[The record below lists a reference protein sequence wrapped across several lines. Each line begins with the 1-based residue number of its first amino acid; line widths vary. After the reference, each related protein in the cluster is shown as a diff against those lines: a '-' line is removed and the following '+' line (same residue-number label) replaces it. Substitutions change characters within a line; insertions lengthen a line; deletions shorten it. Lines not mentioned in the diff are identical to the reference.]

1 MELKSAFGEISNYEN
16 IWRVTASPH
25 IHGKPK
31 LWGGNCNRNDF
42 TGCVSSVY
50 DQDEAYANPIG
61 APSPIRRGGLKAACS
76 SMISTSNAVAAV
88 IGVNGLNIS
97 AVNDTSVRKVFNQFY
112 PAIPPTDE
120 IVTSLIN
127 LGVAMEQGAVAQNTK
142 WGVIMSLL
150 CYSPLM
156 EAL

>member
-1 MELKSAFGEISNYEN
+1 
-16 IWRVTASPH
+16 
-25 IHGKPK
+25 
-31 LWGGNCNRNDF
+31 
-42 TGCVSSVY
+42 
-50 DQDEAYANPIG
+50 
-61 APSPIRRGGLKAACS
+61 LKAACS

-88 IGVNGLNIS
+88 IGVNGLNIG
-97 AVNDTSVRKVFNQFY
+97 AVNDASVRKIFNQFY
-112 PAIPPTDE
+112 PAIPPSDE